1 MDNVLTFKMPG
12 LLSFSAKGK
21 ADNRQQSE
29 YLERV
34 REDDPVTDGFVQY
47 DFSRGVTEF
56 RSFRDGKMADL
67 PDDDGVPKRTVKA
80 PPVFF
85 ESRHQFR
92 IAFDKPVPKD
102 VEIDHPMEA
111 IADGFQY
118 DENGVLW
125 GDIDFINSPG
135 VFSLKLRI
143 VHADDRSEE
152 LDFKLPVVSVK
163 MNVERDYKVIKD
175 DIQKVSPGLILA
187 FLAKTFGDAGLN
199 GRKRRQTDEEWFGI
213 LQDVFDEYERACKKI
228 INDPHRRYVVEPMW
242 QRADRVKRWT
252 PQQANLFER
261 MDEATREVMRFRTTR
276 IAAAIDTVEN
286 RFVLHTLKSLSRD
299 LVDFAE
305 KYAGREGVNEDFIKG
320 IKERGSNL
328 ERLTHEPFFRGVGR
342 FEGFRQQS
350 LVLQRRPGYAQVLN
364 VWLRLQQALSPT
376 KKGIQVGYRPISA
389 LYEFWCFLEFRKLLT
404 VELKVE
410 GEEKVEAGTVENV
423 LDKEDLKDG
432 EMEKTLSKLV
442 HVWKMDGW
450 TYTLSYQKTYGL
462 EGDDRTF
469 AIDYLQRPDIVLSMK
484 DDASGNE
491 YTYLFDSKYRVSTMD
506 GKDASPRDAIDE
518 MHRYRDAIL
527 YRRSDGSLW
536 RPDREAIGAY
546 VLFPGRS
553 GDKSYEY
560 AEKRSVENIGAIP
573 LLPGAEG
580 EAKLVAFIKE
590 ILAKRTPESH
600 LASDIPT
607 RGTTVVVGEAVGKNE
622 IASAPVL
629 SAHGVEQVLKTF
641 RCPVLKA
648 LGIDPSVFKQIRITR
663 PGQAD
668 LILEIDHSE
677 PVRIAD
683 SNDLA
688 CFNLSGGQDY
698 LIYGIKGNHI
708 EVAGIETSSR
718 ARREANIT

>member
-1 MDNVLTFKMPG
+1 MENVLTFKIPG
-12 LLSFSAKGK
+12 LLSFTAKGRSGK
-21 ADNRQQSE
+21 FLQGK

-34 REDDPVTDGFVQY
+34 KEDDAAADGFVQY
-47 DFSRGVTEF
+47 DFNRGVTEF
-56 RSFRDGKMADL
+56 SSFRDGVMVDL
-67 PDDDGVPKRTVKA
+67 PDDDGLPKKTVKA

-85 ESRHQFR
+85 ESRHLFHL
-92 IAFDKPVPKD
+92 AFDSPVPKA
-102 VEIDHPMEA
+102 VEIDHPMAA

-118 DENGVLW
+118 EGGVLW

-135 VFSLKLRI
+135 VFSLRLRI
-143 VHADDRSEE
+143 VHADDRREE

-175 DIQKVSPGLILA
+175 DIQKASPGLVLA
-187 FLAKTFGDAGLN
+187 FLAKTFDDAGLN

-252 PQQANLFER
+252 PQQANLFAR
-261 MDEATREVMRFRTTR
+261 TEAAAREIIRFRTAR
-276 IAAAIDTVEN
+276 IAPAIDTVEN
-286 RFVLHTLKSLSRD
+286 RFVLYTLKSLSRD
-299 LVDFAE
+299 LVEFAG

-320 IKERGSNL
+320 IETRGTDL
-328 ERLTHEPFFRGVGR
+328 ARLAHEPFFRGVGR

-364 VWLRLQQALSPT
+364 AWLMLQQSLSPT
-376 KKGIQVGYRPISA
+376 KKGIQIGYRPISS

-404 VELKVE
+404 AELAVP
-410 GEEKVEAGTVENV
+410 GEEKVESGTVDSV
-423 LDKEDLKDG
+423 LDKEELIDG
-432 EMEKTLSKLV
+432 AKEKTLSKLV
-442 HVWKMDGW
+442 HVWKKDGW

-484 DDASGNE
+484 DDASTNE

-527 YRRSDGSLW
+527 YRRGDGSLQQ
-536 RPDREAIGAY
+536 PNREAIGAY

-560 AEKRSVENIGAIP
+560 AEKRAVENIGAIP
-573 LLPGAEG
+573 LLPGTDG
-580 EAKLVAFIKE
+580 EAKLIEFIKE
-590 ILAKRTPESH
+590 MLAKRTPESH
-600 LASDIPT
+600 LSSDIPT
-607 RGTTVVVGEAVGKNE
+607 RGTTVVVG
-622 IASAPVL
+622 
-629 SAHGVEQVLKTF
+629 
-641 RCPVLKA
+641 
-648 LGIDPSVFKQIRITR
+648 
-663 PGQAD
+663 
-668 LILEIDHSE
+668 
-677 PVRIAD
+677 
-683 SNDLA
+683 
-688 CFNLSGGQDY
+688 
-698 LIYGIKGNHI
+698 
-708 EVAGIETSSR
+708 
-718 ARREANIT
+718 